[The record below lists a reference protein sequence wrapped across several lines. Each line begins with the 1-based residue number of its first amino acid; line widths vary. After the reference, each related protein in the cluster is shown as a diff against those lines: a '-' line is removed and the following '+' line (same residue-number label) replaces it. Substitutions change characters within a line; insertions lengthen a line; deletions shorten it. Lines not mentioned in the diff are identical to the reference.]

1 MLQKFPGR
9 IFCSRRA
16 AFCLGIRFFFTSPA
30 LSVPEG
36 AITPRSLSNTYLK
49 NGWYFFYC
57 WFSCPAP
64 FGSWGSWPGRAKRG
78 GGSGRGAAGGGIM
91 SFDSAVPASPNIF
104 SSRMKRRRGW
114 GEEAEERDFFFPFPC
129 SPEGA
134 GRGGP
139 RAPSRR
145 EQRDAG
151 GDARRWLRRGD
162 EGRGAEL
169 SSRCLCAPRA
179 LGQSAARCLCSQPFL
194 LPSRARAKR
203 TTRRPSS
210 SSFLIPIVGS
220 RSSPE
225 GPGHRS

>member
-1 MLQKFPGR
+1 
-9 IFCSRRA
+9 
-16 AFCLGIRFFFTSPA
+16 
-30 LSVPEG
+30 
-36 AITPRSLSNTYLK
+36 
-49 NGWYFFYC
+49 
-57 WFSCPAP
+57 
-64 FGSWGSWPGRAKRG
+64 
-78 GGSGRGAAGGGIM
+78 M

-114 GEEAEERDFFFPFPC
+114 GEEAEERDFFFFPFPC
-129 SPEGA
+129 SPGGA

-194 LPSRARAKR
+194 LPPRARAKR
-203 TTRRPSS
+203 TTRRPSSSS

-225 GPGHRS
+225 GAGHRSGARRRNFGAWGRRGHAVAWLFFSSFSLVILLSGAAQPSDHTRGG